1 MKALSGLVLVLVLCS
16 ALPASAADITDYF
29 RLYHAQHI
37 APSKVARVLDLL
49 DETPAK
55 ILTASPSRQVT
66 IDRANGYLHVVDS
79 SGTDQVLTAALY
91 RKSDGEQLL
100 AVGGSNCAD
109 ACNFSIGFFAISGDR
124 LQPVALDAVV
134 PAVEPSRF
142 IKPGRTGP
150 GNAPEI
156 NYVPAR
162 VGTSLTLKPWYGYE
176 VEAQMSKATRAAL
189 QDVVLTW
196 DRASG
201 RFR

>member
-1 MKALSGLVLVLVLCS
+1 
-16 ALPASAADITDYF
+16 
-29 RLYHAQHI
+29 
-37 APSKVARVLDLL
+37 
-49 DETPAK
+49 
-55 ILTASPSRQVT
+55 
-66 IDRANGYLHVVDS
+66 
-79 SGTDQVLTAALY
+79 
-91 RKSDGEQLL
+91 
-100 AVGGSNCAD
+100 
-109 ACNFSIGFFAISGDR
+109 
-124 LQPVALDAVV
+124 VV